1 MDGTC
6 ALIDG
11 AAKDMDG
18 ACALTG
24 EVGKDMDGD
33 LMVGVSNFTCVC
45 DWLITIGLPRTPC
58 SASNNLSKDIF
69 AKSDG
74 PGEFS
79 VFIKIKKK
87 NVLNIKRSIIKRN
100 CYIKRFLTYT
110 RLKR

>member
-45 DWLITIGLPRTPC
+45 D
-58 SASNNLSKDIF
+58 
-69 AKSDG
+69 
-74 PGEFS
+74 
-79 VFIKIKKK
+79 
-87 NVLNIKRSIIKRN
+87 
-100 CYIKRFLTYT
+100 
-110 RLKR
+110 